1 MLTLL
6 FYIFLLVLTT
16 LLIHR
21 YARLPTNISLLFLA
35 QPLIISMAP
44 VMVFV
49 GGFIA
54 EPMTEHKD
62 WVTLPVTMM
71 VLGTAAATVPA
82 AMLARRLGRKTA
94 TILGFSMSV
103 IGGLTVLLAI
113 NNQWFWL
120 FVVAAFFM
128 GNAGAFAQQLRF
140 AAIENLNHDKDIPK
154 AVALLML
161 TGLFSAL
168 IGPELA
174 VFSKDL
180 WPQQAPYFATY
191 VGLISMALMAMLI
204 ISRLQLPPVVIQ
216 TDHRPERPLSLII
229 KQPVLWVAVISGALG
244 YGLMSFMMTATPL
257 SMHQIHL
264 HSLEDTKWVIQSHV
278 AAMYLPSFLTLWLG
292 SKIPTKYFLL
302 SGTLL
307 YILVLIIAM
316 SGVAV
321 MHYWLTLVILGI
333 GWNFLFYTG
342 TTLLPQSYRPQ
353 ERHKA
358 QALND
363 FMVFSF
369 QAGSSLMAGWVVYRY
384 QWHGIV
390 MTGIP
395 FVIILAIMTFIRFY
409 NTAKHQNTNG

>member
-1 MLTLL
+1 MLNLL
-6 FYIFLLVLTT
+6 FYAFLLILTT
-16 LLIHR
+16 ALIQR

-35 QPLIISMAP
+35 QPLIISMGP

-71 VLGTAAATVPA
+71 ILGTAAATVPA
-82 AMLARRLGRKTA
+82 AMLARKWGRKIA
-94 TILGFSMSV
+94 TLLGFSMSV
-103 IGGLTVLLAI
+103 VGGLSVLTAI
-113 NNQWFWL
+113 NNQAFWL
-120 FVVAAFFM
+120 FVAAAFFM

-140 AAIENLNHDKDIPK
+140 AAIENLDNDKDIPK

-174 VFSKDL
+174 VASKDL

-191 VGLISMALMAMLI
+191 VGLIGMALMAMLI
-204 ISRLQLPPVVIQ
+204 ISRLQLPPEVIHS
-216 TDHRPERPLSLII
+216 DHRPERPIGDLL
-229 KQPVLWVAVISGALG
+229 KQPVLWVAVVAGALG
-244 YGLMSFMMTATPL
+244 YGLMTLMMTATPL

-278 AAMYLPSFLTLWLG
+278 AAMYLPSLLTLWLG
-292 SKIPTKYFLL
+292 SKVPTKYFLL

-321 MHYWLTLVILGI
+321 GHYWLTLVLLGI

-342 TTLLPQSYRPQ
+342 TTLLPQSYRPH
-353 ERHKA
+353 ERHKI

-363 FMVFSF
+363 FLVFSF
-369 QAGSSLMAGWVVYRY
+369 QASASLMAGWVVYRY

-395 FVIILAIMTFIRFY
+395 FVIILAVMTFIRFT
-409 NTAKHQNTNG
+409 NTTRQQRVNN

>member
-6 FYIFLLVLTT
+6 LYGFLLIIAS
-16 LLIHR
+16 LLIQQ
-21 YARLPTNISLLFLA
+21 YARLPRNISLLFLA
-35 QPLIISMAP
+35 QPLIVSMAP

-54 EPMTEHKD
+54 EPMTSHKD
-62 WVTLPVTMM
+62 WITLPLTMLI
-71 VLGTAAATVPA
+71 VGTATATVPA

-94 TILGFSMSV
+94 TLLGFSMSI
-103 IGGLTVLLAI
+103 IGGLIVLLAI
-113 NNQWFWL
+113 TYQAFWL
-120 FVVAAFFM
+120 FVTAAFLM
-128 GNAGAFAQQLRF
+128 GLAGAFAQQLRF
-140 AAIENLNHDKDIPK
+140 AAIENLQTDRDIPK

-161 TGLFSAL
+161 TGLFSAM

-174 VFSKDL
+174 VVTRDL
-180 WPQQAPYFATY
+180 WPQKPPYFATF
-191 VGLISMALMAMLI
+191 VGLITMALIAMLI
-204 ISRLQLPPVVIQ
+204 ISRLQLPPVIVCKDQ
-216 TDHRPERPLSLII
+216 RPERPMATLL

-292 SKIPTKYFLL
+292 PKIPTKYFLL

-316 SGVAV
+316 TGIAV
-321 MHYWLTLVILGI
+321 GHYWLSLVLLGV

-342 TTLLPQSYRPQ
+342 TTLLPLSYRPH
-353 ERHKA
+353 ERHKI

-363 FMVFSF
+363 FLVFGF
-369 QAGSSLMAGWVVYRY
+369 QAGSSLIAGWVIYRY

-390 MTGIP
+390 MIGIP
-395 FVIILAIMTFIRFY
+395 FVVILAVMTLIRFY
-409 NTAKHQNTNG
+409 NTKNKIRE

>member
-1 MLTLL
+1 MATLL
-6 FYIFLLVLTT
+6 LYGL
-16 LLIHR
+16 LLIITSALIQR
-21 YARLPTNISLLFLA
+21 YANLPTNISLLFLA
-35 QPLIISMAP
+35 QPLIVSMAP

-54 EPMTEHKD
+54 EPMTSDQD

-71 VLGTAAATVPA
+71 VLGTATATIPA
-82 AMLARRLGRKTA
+82 AMLARRFGRKKA
-94 TILGFSMSV
+94 TLLGFSMSV
-103 IGGLTVLLAI
+103 MGGLTVLLAI
-113 NNQWFWL
+113 NNQHFWL
-120 FVVAAFFM
+120 FVVAAFMM

-140 AAIENLNHDKDIPK
+140 AAIENLNNDKDIPK

-161 TGLFSAL
+161 TGLFAAL

-180 WPQQAPYFATY
+180 WPHQAPYFATF
-191 VGLISMALMAMLI
+191 VGLIGMALLAMLI
-204 ISRLQLPPVVIQ
+204 ISRLQLPPVVVHSDQ
-216 TDHRPERPLSLII
+216 RPERPIGQLL
-229 KQPVLWVAVISGALG
+229 KQPVLWVAVIAGALG

-257 SMHQIHL
+257 SMHQIHQ
-264 HSLEDTKWVIQSHV
+264 HSLDNTKWVIQSHV
-278 AAMYLPSFLTLWLG
+278 AAMYLPSLITLWLG
-292 SKIPTKYFLL
+292 PKIPTKYFLL
-302 SGTLL
+302 SGTFL
-307 YILVLIIAM
+307 YILVLFIAL

-321 MHYWLTLVILGI
+321 GHYWLTLVLLGV

-342 TTLLPQSYRPQ
+342 TTLLPQSYYPQ
-353 ERHKA
+353 ERHKV

-369 QAGSSLMAGWVVYRY
+369 QAGSSLLAGWVVYRY

-395 FVIILAIMTFIRFY
+395 FVVILAVMTFIRFY
-409 NTAKHQNTNG
+409 NTARN